1 MLDDGTYDKDGRRI
15 IRMGG
20 YQVGIWDS
28 PINPQDPQNLESLI
42 KEMTKTCDEFG
53 AWTDTNGDLYIEPC
67 VWIEDLSTA
76 QRVGR
81 ALNQLAIWDWDNMK
95 EIRLDPDIIVF
106 SDN

>member
-76 QRVGR
+76 ERVGR
-81 ALNQLAIWDWDNMK
+81 ALKQLAIWDWANMK
-95 EIRLDPDIIVF
+95 EIRL
-106 SDN
+106 N

>member
-1 MLDDGTYDKDGRRI
+1 MLDDGTYAKDGRRI

-76 QRVGR
+76 KRVGR

-95 EIRLDPDIIVF
+95 EIRLHPDIIVF

>member
-42 KEMTKTCDEFG
+42 KEMTKTCDECG

-76 QRVGR
+76 KRVGR
-81 ALNQLAIWDWDNMK
+81 ALNQLAIWDWFNMK